1 MKLLL
6 ESWKRFI
13 NEEDSQ
19 EEPEWLKQWQ
29 QTLLDQSSG
38 LSLDEA
44 DKPRPRTAQ
53 NIRPFKDES
62 ESGFCLYNPKI
73 NDFARKDADQ
83 LAETILFVFGTMQTP
98 WPKFVSYY
106 RFIVDAI
113 KQGEDIVSYAKAPKS
128 PGKWDDWSKKNPTDD
143 RSTWRQEKSVYDK
156 ETEKNRLRR
165 LPIIRNV
172 YLKANNLE
180 EKDLSDEQIDYINK
194 AVGSSAYIASTPGTR
209 MWGPIWENRSSI
221 YENLAP
227 LIDNVKQNP
236 NDPSNLFELYKET
249 LKIQGLAKSKAG
261 FLVQLL
267 VGKLGCIDSIW
278 SKIFNATDPEFAAK
292 IEHALKSSPGENAR
306 EKTWSEHAQ
315 RYIDMLKTFE
325 ETTGMG
331 SRELWDGWIDQVS
344 LQIQTPGRY
353 MGDYVLYGP
362 DGEEIL
368 SGDVP
373 YNYGKP
379 VTQGGD
385 ESTTSPYYDEIDTGY
400 DPENT
405 RETGLF
411 SSEEEEEDEEDKE
424 RVKKLAHTISKQ
436 HNPGE
441 IGYLKEDVVRS
452 TLKEAIKRGLLE
464 VIKREDG
471 KFCLKSKTGRNLG
484 CYDSKKGAEKR
495 EQQVNYFK
503 HKEG

>member
-13 NEEDSQ
+13 NEEDSH

-38 LSLDEA
+38 LTLDEA
-44 DKPRPRTAQ
+44 RPRPRTPQ

-62 ESGFCLYNPKI
+62 ESGFCLYNPGI
-73 NDFARKDADQ
+73 NDFARKNADQ

-113 KQGEDIVSYAKAPKS
+113 KQGEDIVSYVKAPKS
-128 PGKWDDWSKKNPTDD
+128 PGKWDDWSKKNPADD
-143 RSTWRQEKSVYDK
+143 RSVWRQEKGVYDE

-172 YLKANNLE
+172 YLKANGLE
-180 EKDLSDEQIDYINK
+180 EKDLTDEQISYIDK
-194 AVGSSAYIASTPGTR
+194 AVGSSAYIASTPGAR
-209 MWGPIWENRSSI
+209 MWVPVWENRSSI

-227 LIDNVKQNP
+227 LVDNVKQNP
-236 NDPSNLFELYKET
+236 NDPSKLLELYKET
-249 LKIQGLAKSKAG
+249 LKIPGLAKPKAG

-278 SKIFNATDPEFAAK
+278 SKIFKATDPEFSAK
-292 IEHALKSSPGENAR
+292 IKQIVGGQPNVGASEQNWA
-306 EKTWSEHAQ
+306 EHAQ
-315 RYIDMLKTFE
+315 GYIDLLKTFE
-325 ETTGMG
+325 ESTGVG
-331 SRELWDGWIDQVS
+331 SKELWDGWIDQVS
-344 LQIQTPGRY
+344 LQIQTPGNY

-368 SGDVP
+368 SGEAP

-379 VTQGGD
+379 VTGGK
-385 ESTTSPYYDEIDTGY
+385 SPVPTTTSPYYDEIETGY
-400 DPENT
+400 DPDKT
-405 RETGLF
+405 REAGLF
-411 SSEEEEEDEEDKE
+411 SSEEDEEDEE

-503 HKEG
+503 HKED